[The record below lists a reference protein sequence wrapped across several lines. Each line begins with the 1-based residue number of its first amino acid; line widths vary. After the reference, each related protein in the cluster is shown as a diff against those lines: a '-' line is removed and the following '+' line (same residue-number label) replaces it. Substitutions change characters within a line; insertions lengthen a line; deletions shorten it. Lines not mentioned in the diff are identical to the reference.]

1 MGDLHPVAET
11 DVIRARLAP
20 LGTRERAEGEKR
32 YLKSE
37 LEFLGVGVPAV
48 RKTTR
53 AWLESRPSLKRAELR
68 ALVEELWGRHVNE
81 LRRFAIE
88 LLTMRSDLLRAADM
102 KLLERLLRDSHT
114 WAYVDALAVHVAGA
128 LVERYRGLEA
138 TLDRWARDDD
148 FWIRRS
154 AMLALLLP
162 LRDGGGDWDRFAGYA
177 DRMLAEK
184 EFFIRKA
191 IGWILRETSKKRPEL
206 VIGFVGERIDR
217 IAGLT
222 LREAVRHLAPAE
234 RDRLMAAYRSR

>member
-1 MGDLHPVAET
+1 MNPATEADAILAV
-11 DVIRARLAP
+11 LAP
-20 LGTRERAEGEKR
+20 LGTTARAQGEKK

-48 RKTTR
+48 RKVAK
-53 AWLESRPSLKRAELR
+53 AWSKDRPDLAREELKV
-68 ALVEELWGRHVNE
+68 LVAELWGRGINE
-81 LRRFAIE
+81 LCRFAIE
-88 LLTMRSDLLRAADM
+88 LLTLRTDLLRAADM
-102 KLLERLLRDSHT
+102 KLLERLLRNSHT

-128 LVERYRGLEA
+128 LVERYPGLER

-162 LRDGGGDWDRFAGYA
+162 LRAGAGDWDRFAGYA
-177 DRMLAEK
+177 DRMLEEK

-191 IGWILRETSKKRPEL
+191 IGWILRETSKRRPEL
-206 VIGFVGERIDR
+206 VIGFVTARIER

-222 LREAVRHLAPAE
+222 LREAVRHLDALERERLLTAY
-234 RDRLMAAYRSR
+234 RDR